1 MFQENSFLISIS
13 FTLLLAGIII
23 YYVNNRFKIIEG
35 SINRQSNILSDFIT
49 NVRNDLGGNSLN
61 VDNENK
67 EFLMSGPPSKDAT
80 IEAKVSAERY
90 LSEKIEVSD
99 SDSDSDSVT
108 DSDSDSDEDVPI
120 NINNTLDNVKVIEV
134 KKESNENDE
143 DFSHLEE
150 VDLNPKKIMESN
162 DLNNLTSELKAVKLD
177 NPTSDDVTK
186 SNVEFKKMKVD
197 DLRKL
202 ALSKNLSKSTEIN
215 KMKKVELVSL
225 LETNKSNLNDN
236 NTNQPINVIEQL
248 NVVEE
253 PLQVSE
259 VSATQPVEP
268 EKSAVSEQANELEVL
283 IMN

>member
-35 SINRQSNILSDFIT
+35 SVNRQSNILSDFIT

-61 VDNENK
+61 VDNETK
-67 EFLMSGPPSKDAT
+67 EILISGPPSKDAT
-80 IEAKVSAERY
+80 IKAKISAERY

-108 DSDSDSDEDVPI
+108 DSESDSDEDVPI
-120 NINNTLDNVKVIEV
+120 NINNVLDNVKVIEV
-134 KKESNENDE
+134 KKETNDNHE
-143 DFSHLEE
+143 DVSDLEE
-150 VDLNPKKIMESN
+150 VDMNPKKIMESN

-177 NPTSDDVTK
+177 NSTSDDVTK
-186 SNVEFKKMKVD
+186 SNVDFKKMKVD

-202 ALSKNLSKSTEIN
+202 ALSQNLSKSTEIN

-225 LETNKSNLNDN
+225 LETNKSNLNNN
-236 NTNQPINVIEQL
+236 NTNEPTSVIEQL
-248 NVVEE
+248 NVLEE
-253 PLQVSE
+253 PSH

-268 EKSAVSEQANELEVL
+268 ENGVVSEQTNELEVL